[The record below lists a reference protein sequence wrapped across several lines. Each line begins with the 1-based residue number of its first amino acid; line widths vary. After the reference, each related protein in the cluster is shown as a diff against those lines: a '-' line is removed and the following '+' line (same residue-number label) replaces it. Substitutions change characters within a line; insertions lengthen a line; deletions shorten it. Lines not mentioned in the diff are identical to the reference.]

1 MNEVLKA
8 IVERR
13 SIPKFQG
20 KEVPAETVEKILE
33 AGRWAP
39 SYANLQ
45 PWEFIVVRD
54 EKMKEKLSAIAEKVT
69 IYRRGI
75 ENADV
80 VIVVVADPEVDPLH
94 YREDAAVAAQNMAL
108 AAHSLGVASYWIGIP
123 EGGPGSAEAL
133 TKEVLGIP
141 DEFSVVAILPLGYPD
156 PSYVPQRERRSL
168 EEMVHYDRYGN
179 RKK

>member
-13 SIPKFQG
+13 SVHRFQG
-20 KEVPAETVEKILE
+20 REVPAEAVEEILE

-54 EKMKEKLSAIAEKVT
+54 KDAKERLTAVAERVT
-69 IYRRGI
+69 IFRRGI

-108 AAHSLGVASYWIGIP
+108 AAHSLGLATYWIGIP

-141 DEFSVVAILPLGYPD
+141 DGLSVVAMLPVGYPD
-156 PSYVPQRERRSL
+156 PEYKAPKDRRPL